1 MERNTSK
8 KRPSFRKILCL
19 TISIISVILAGVLTL
34 TSCGETVDGIVIKDQ
49 DMPRTTYVM
58 GQELELDKA
67 VITAVVSGSEERI
80 PMTDPEVQITGYN
93 KDQLGEQTVTVTY
106 KEKTTTFKVK
116 VVARMVAEGFKSEY
130 FKGDLFDNTQGKL
143 KITKDDGKTTSVALN
158 SEFVTVS
165 YDFANAGTST
175 VTAVYS
181 KDGVTYEANFTV
193 TVHEIGTV
201 SFTKPT
207 KSLYASHDE
216 GLDLSGGYFTV
227 KAQGSNLTSY
237 VPLTMDMYKEGFNL
251 ELANS
256 DHKTTPLSLTVTL
269 TYAGQDFSFNIS
281 VLYSGVSIVKEAA
294 KAISALEITGRDV
307 VIDDALAAIIY
318 EAADEYFKLT
328 QAKKSLIDE
337 DDVNTVM
344 RAAAI
349 VVYRLLNDSAAK
361 FSNTFTLDQ
370 KTGNLQISSTGY
382 DQLKTDITSLENK
395 DDPFNVCAKI
405 LNYMKDEFEDLYLFS
420 ELSEDEKTVEVTVAD
435 FVKSPA
441 NDELSFYVELFKYM
455 LNVSDLLSTIPA
467 DWTLDIL
474 EEKKA
479 YIVEAFNYITSSKYV
494 GPNFNGVYNS
504 ISSWRE
510 KNDYFEIIFTY
521 YLDVSGDVD
530 SFFNAINSSSGLK
543 LHLPGELQI
552 WYTYLSYAA
561 SELNVMMSNMNNPEV
576 IMYDTTKFM
585 YYYGKVYE
593 SINIIRDSENEL
605 YIRIYNMIG
614 GDRMTYSLI
623 EHPSSLG
630 YLYHTY
636 TMLES
641 RAFSEAWAAY
651 MEIATLY
658 LEGKIDLIE
667 HADKFNNVLDKLA
680 ALTPSEVYGF
690 ISSLNFLYGESVNQK
705 HAFNHNSNTVHSVL
719 AYLMA
724 YYDAKNFGDSRV
736 LMQLLYVM
744 ETCASIEAKANGLE
758 IFRTEMANFLAAYG
772 GLSEENKLKFQ
783 DIAGDLYTK
792 YLGIYNSY
800 GTTTPDLGEST
811 GKFEELKN
819 TIADFYTIMG
829 IIYSENAENSTRQY
843 YYGLLFA
850 LAEKAGVL
858 YTDILENGTDAAK
871 AALYTVEYTFG
882 EDTMTV
888 DNAYFIVRR
897 EFLYNVVSYS
907 YNYGTEQNPFQVS
920 LWVTYC
926 EMANLRAFMVD
937 LADILMASYNNEAIA
952 EADLAALF
960 AAFRALESYERNTLY
975 LFGINIYYDTLLT
988 YFTTCEGAV
997 SEDVARAIL
1006 QCEIGYTDYLKD
1018 TTDAG
1023 RLEYWASIMS
1033 GADTA
1038 WSSLSET
1045 EKAAVNDLLVEFYEY
1060 YLGLFEAA
1068 NA

>member
-8 KRPSFRKILCL
+8 KRPSFRKIICL
-19 TISIISVILAGVLTL
+19 TLSVISVILAGVLTL
-34 TSCGETVDGIVIKDQ
+34 TSCGETVDGIVIKDA
-49 DMPRTTYVM
+49 DMPRTTYVS
-58 GQELELDKA
+58 GQDLDLTNG
-67 VITAVVSGSEERI
+67 VVTAIVSGSEARI

-93 KDQLGEQTVTVTY
+93 KDQLGEQTLTVTY
-106 KEKTTTFKVK
+106 KEQTTTFKVK
-116 VVARMVAEGFKSEY
+116 VVARMVAEGFKNEY

-143 KITKDDGKTTSVALN
+143 KITKDDGKTTSVPLS
-158 SEFVTVS
+158 SEYVTVTFDS
-165 YDFANAGTST
+165 SVAGNRE

-181 KDGVTYEANFTV
+181 KDGVTYEATFTV
-193 TVHEIGTV
+193 SVLEIGSI

-207 KSLYASHDE
+207 KSLYSSHDE
-216 GLDLSGGYFTV
+216 GLDLSGGYFTI

-237 VPLTMDMYKEGFNL
+237 VPLTMNMYKEGFNL

-256 DHKTTPLSLTVTL
+256 DHKTTPLPLTVTL

-281 VLYSGVSIVKEAA
+281 VLYSGVSIVREAA
-294 KAISALEITGRDV
+294 KALGAIEITGRDV
-307 VIDDALAAIIY
+307 VIDEALATLTY
-318 EAADEYFKLT
+318 EAANEYFKLT

-337 DDVNTVM
+337 DDVKKVM
-344 RAAAI
+344 RVAAI
-349 VVYRLLNDSAAK
+349 VVYRLLNDNAEK

-382 DQLKTDITSLENK
+382 EQLKNDIKSFENK

-405 LNYMKDEFEDLYLFS
+405 LNYMKEEFADLYLFS

-441 NDELSFYVELFKYM
+441 NDELTFYVELFKYM
-455 LNVSDLLSTIPA
+455 LNVSDLLATIPSE
-467 DWTLDIL
+467 WTLEIL

-479 YIVEAFNYITSSKYV
+479 YIIEAFNYITTSKYI

-530 SFFNAINSSSGLK
+530 SFFNAINSTSGLR

-561 SELNVMMSNMNNPEV
+561 TELNVMISNMNNPDV

-593 SINIIRDSENEL
+593 TVSTIKASDNEL
-605 YIRIYNMIG
+605 YVRIYNMIG
-614 GDRMTYSLI
+614 GDRMNYSII
-623 EHPSSLG
+623 EHPASLG

-641 RAFSEAWAAY
+641 KAFHEAWAAY
-651 MEIATLY
+651 MEIASLY
-658 LEGKIDLIE
+658 FEGKIDLIT

-705 HAFNHNSNTVHSVL
+705 HAFDHNSSTVHSVL

-744 ETCASIEAKANGLE
+744 ETCASIEAKADGYAV
-758 IFRTEMANFLAAYG
+758 FRTEMANLLTTYG
-772 GLSEENKLKFQ
+772 ALSDENKAKFNE
-783 DIAGDLYTK
+783 IAGDLYTK
-792 YLGIYNSY
+792 YLTIYNSY
-800 GTTTPDLGEST
+800 GTSAPDLGEST
-811 GKFEELKN
+811 DKVNELKD

-829 IIYSENAENSTRQY
+829 VIYNATAEDSTKQY

-850 LAEKAGVL
+850 LAEKAGAL

-871 AALYTVEYTFG
+871 ASLYTVLYTFG
-882 EDTMTV
+882 EDEMTI
-888 DNAYFIVRR
+888 DNAYFVVRR

-920 LWVTYC
+920 LWITYC
-926 EMANLRAFMVD
+926 DMAGLREFMVD
-937 LADILMASYNNEAIA
+937 LADILMATYNEQALN
-952 EADLAALF
+952 EADLEALLL
-960 AAFRALESYERNTLY
+960 AFRSLESYERNVLY
-975 LFGINIYYDTLLT
+975 LFGINIYYDALLT
-988 YFTTCEGAV
+988 HFTTCEGAAT
-997 SEDVARAIL
+997 EEVARAIL
-1006 QCEIGYTDYLKD
+1006 QCEIGYTEYLKD
-1018 TTDAG
+1018 TTDAS
-1023 RLEYWASIMS
+1023 RLEYWASLMD
-1033 GADTA
+1033 AANTA
-1038 WSSLSET
+1038 WSALSDT
-1045 EKAAVNDLLVEFYEY
+1045 DKANINELLVEFYEY
-1060 YLGLFEAA
+1060 YIALFEAA

>member
-58 GQELELDKA
+58 GQDLELDKA

-106 KEKTTTFKVK
+106 KEQSTTFKVK

-143 KITKDDGKTTSVALN
+143 KITKDDGKTTTVALN

-181 KDGVTYEANFTV
+181 KDGVTYEATFTV
-193 TVHEIGTV
+193 SVLEIGDIT
-201 SFTKPT
+201 FTKPT
-207 KSLYASHDE
+207 KSLYSSHDE

-227 KAQGSNLTSY
+227 KAQGSDLTSY
-237 VPLTMDMYKEGFNL
+237 VPLTMDMYKDGFDL

-256 DHKTTPLSLTVTL
+256 SHKTTPLPLTVTL

-281 VLYSGVSIVKEAA
+281 VLYSGVSIVREAA
-294 KAISALEITGRDV
+294 KALAELEITGRDV
-307 VIDDALAAIIY
+307 VIDEALANITY
-318 EAADEYFKLT
+318 EAANEYFKLT
-328 QAKKSLIDE
+328 QAKKSLISE

-344 RAAAI
+344 RVAAV
-349 VVYRLLNDSAAK
+349 VVYRLLNDNAEK

-370 KTGNLQISSTGY
+370 KTGSLLISSTGY

-405 LNYMKDEFEDLYLFS
+405 LNYMKDEFADLYLFS

-455 LNVSDLLSTIPA
+455 LNVSDILATIPTE
-467 DWTLDIL
+467 WTLDIL

-479 YIVEAFNYITSSKYV
+479 SIIEAFNYITTSKYI
-494 GPNFNGVYNS
+494 GPNFNGVYSS

-510 KNDYFEIIFTY
+510 KNDFFEIIFTY
-521 YLDVSGDVD
+521 YLDVSGDPEGFLN
-530 SFFNAINSSSGLK
+530 SINSQNGLK
-543 LHLPGELQI
+543 LQLPGELQI

-561 SELNVMMSNMNNPEV
+561 TELGVMKNNMNTIDI

-593 SINIIRDSENEL
+593 TVNTIKSSENEL
-605 YIRIYNMIG
+605 YIKIYNAIG
-614 GDRMTYSLI
+614 GDIMNYSII
-623 EHPSSLG
+623 EHPASLG

-636 TMLES
+636 SMIES
-641 RAFSEAWAAY
+641 KAFHEAWAAY
-651 MEIATLY
+651 MEIASLY
-658 LEGKIDLIE
+658 FEGKIDLIE

-690 ISSLNFLYGESVNQK
+690 INSLNFLYGESVNEK
-705 HAFNHNSNTVHSVL
+705 HAFDHNSTTVHSVL

-744 ETCASIEAKANGLE
+744 ETCANIEAKEGGLN
-758 IFRTEMANFLAAYG
+758 IFKTEMANLLSAYG
-772 GLSEENKLKFQ
+772 GLSEENKLKFR
-783 DIAGDLYTK
+783 DVAGDLYTK

-811 GKFEELKN
+811 DKFEELKS
-819 TIADFYTIMG
+819 TVKDFYTIMEV
-829 IIYSENAENSTRQY
+829 IYSQTAENSTKQY

-850 LAEKAGVL
+850 LAEKANVL
-858 YTDILENGTDAAK
+858 YTDLLENGTPEAK

-882 EDTMTV
+882 NNTLTL
-888 DNAYFIVRR
+888 DNAYLVIRR
-897 EFLYNVVSYS
+897 EFLYNIVSYS
-907 YNYGTEQNPFQVS
+907 YNYGTEENPLQVS
-920 LWVTYC
+920 LWITYC
-926 EMANLRAFMVD
+926 DMVDLRAFMVD
-937 LADILMASYNNEAIA
+937 LADILMAFYNKEAISEDEL
-952 EADLAALF
+952 EAILL
-960 AAFRALESYERNTLY
+960 AFRELESPERNVLY
-975 LFGINIYYDTLLT
+975 LFGINIYYDTLLN
-988 YFTTCEGAV
+988 YFTTCDGAV
-997 SEDVARAIL
+997 EDALARAIL

-1023 RLEYWASIMS
+1023 RLEYWASIMDA
-1033 GADTA
+1033 ADTA
-1038 WSSLSET
+1038 WSALSET
-1045 EKAAVNDLLVEFYEY
+1045 DKAQVNDLLVEFYEY
-1060 YLGLFEAA
+1060 YLALFEAA

>member
-8 KRPSFRKILCL
+8 KRPSFRRILCL
-19 TISIISVILAGVLTL
+19 TLSIISVILAGVLAL
-34 TSCGETVDGIVIKDQ
+34 TSCGETVDGIVIKDA

-58 GQELELDKA
+58 GQDLDIDKA

-106 KEKTTTFKVK
+106 KEQTTTFKVK

-143 KITKDDGKTTSVALN
+143 KITKDDGKTTTVLLS
-158 SEFVTVS
+158 SEYVTVS
-165 YDFANAGTST
+165 YDFSTAGAST

-181 KDGVTYEANFTV
+181 KDGVTYEATFNV
-193 TVHEIGTV
+193 SVLDIGSI

-207 KSLYASHDE
+207 KTLYASHDE
-216 GLDLSGGYFTV
+216 ALDLSGGYFTV

-256 DHKTTPLSLTVTL
+256 DHKTTPLPLTVTL
-269 TYAGQDFSFNIS
+269 TYAGQDFTFNIS

-294 KAISALEITGRDV
+294 KALSGLEITGRDV
-307 VIDDALAAIIY
+307 VIDEALAAITY
-318 EAADEYFKLT
+318 EAANEYFKLT

-337 DDVNTVM
+337 EDVTTVM

-349 VVYRLLNDSAAK
+349 VVYRLLNESAEK

-382 DQLKTDITSLENK
+382 EQLKNDITSFENK

-455 LNVSDLLSTIPA
+455 LNVSDLLSTIPD
-467 DWTLDIL
+467 DWTLETL

-479 YIVEAFNYITSSKYV
+479 FIIEAFNYITSSKYV

-504 ISSWRE
+504 ISSWRA

-530 SFFNAINSSSGLK
+530 SFFNTINSTSGLK

-561 SELNVMMSNMNNPEV
+561 SELNVMMSNMNNPDV

-593 SINIIRDSENEL
+593 AVSTIKASDNEL
-605 YIRIYNMIG
+605 YVRIYNMIG
-614 GDRMTYSLI
+614 GDRMNYSLI

-641 RAFSEAWAAY
+641 KAFAEAWVAY

-658 LEGKIDLIE
+658 LEGKIDLVA

-705 HAFNHNSNTVHSVL
+705 HAFDHNSTTVHSIL

-744 ETCASIEAKANGLE
+744 ETCANIEAKANGLE
-758 IFRTEMANFLAAYG
+758 TFKAEMANLLTVYG
-772 GLSEENKLKFQ
+772 GLSDENKLKFQ
-783 DIAGDLYTK
+783 DIAGDLYDK
-792 YLGIYNSY
+792 YLFIYNSY
-800 GTTTPDLGEST
+800 GTNAPDYGTST
-811 GKFEELKN
+811 DKMNELKD
-819 TIADFYTIMG
+819 TIVDFYTIMG
-829 IIYSENAENSTRQY
+829 IIYNESSENSTRQY

-871 AALYTVEYTFG
+871 AALYTVLYTFG
-882 EDTMTV
+882 DDNMTI

-907 YNYGTEQNPFQVS
+907 YNYGTEENPFQVS
-920 LWVTYC
+920 LWITYC
-926 EMANLRAFMVD
+926 EMANLRDFMVD
-937 LADILMASYNNEAIA
+937 LADILMTYYNKETIA
-952 EADLAALF
+952 DGDLAALL
-960 AAFRALESYERNTLY
+960 AAFRTLESYERNVLY
-975 LFGINIYYDTLLT
+975 LFGINIYYDTLLN
-988 YFTTCEGAV
+988 YFTTCEGAAT
-997 SEDVARAIL
+997 EDVAKAIL

-1018 TTDAG
+1018 PTDEG
-1023 RLEYWASIMS
+1023 RLTYWASIMET
-1033 GADTA
+1033 ANTA
-1038 WSSLSET
+1038 WSALSET
-1045 EKAAVNDLLVEFYEY
+1045 DKAALNDLLVEFYEY